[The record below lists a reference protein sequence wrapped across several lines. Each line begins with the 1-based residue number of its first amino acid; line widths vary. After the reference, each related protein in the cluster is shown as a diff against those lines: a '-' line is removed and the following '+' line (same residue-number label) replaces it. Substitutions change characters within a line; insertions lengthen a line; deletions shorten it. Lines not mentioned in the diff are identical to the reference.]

1 VSESA
6 WLLERLPAGHHGL
19 SPGLVGENQRARL
32 TAAAAESLAAHG
44 YGAITVTDVVKRA
57 GVSTSTFYKRFD
69 DLWDCL
75 AAAYEAG
82 AERLCGEIEGACPDA
97 EAGIEAALALLA
109 AEPPLAHLLSAE
121 PPSQATALTAVR
133 AHLVERLANLLRSA
147 RTDRDGSARARQRF
161 RPDSDRNL
169 YRAAQLVAG
178 ALALV
183 AMRTRAEG
191 AERLPGLAPTLTGI
205 LLTRP

>member
-6 WLLERLPAGHHGL
+6 WLLERLPAGRHGL
-19 SPGLVGENQRARL
+19 SPDLVGENQRARL
-32 TAAAAESLAAHG
+32 TAAAAESLAERG

-69 DLWDCL
+69 DLWGCL

-82 AERLCGEIEGACPDA
+82 AERLCEAIEGACPDA
-97 EAGIEAALALLA
+97 EAAIEAALALLA

-121 PPSQATALTAVR
+121 PPSQAAALAAAR
-133 AHLVERLANLLRSA
+133 AQLVKHLAALLRSA
-147 RTDRDGSARARQRF
+147 RADRDGSARVRSSF
-161 RPDSDRNL
+161 HPDSDRNL

-183 AMRTRAEG
+183 AMRIRAEG
-191 AERLPGLAPTLTGI
+191 AESLPALAPTLTGI
-205 LLTRP
+205 LLTPP